1 MNCLI
6 LIGGKSSRMGTDK
19 SLLDYHGKPQREYLF
34 DLAKK
39 YCSEVY
45 FSCREEQKFSEKTII
60 DKFSTLGPMSG
71 ILSAFEYDKNTA
83 WLVVACD
90 MPLINE
96 ASFEIL
102 IKNRNLEKVA
112 TTFFNNENNAPDPL
126 FTIYEPK
133 AYNLLVEY
141 VKSGNKSPKIFLQN
155 VDIQLISLGKIDFL
169 KNINTKED
177 FTFFSISNED
187 SK

>member
-19 SLLDYHGKPQREYLF
+19 SMLDYHGKPQREYLF
-34 DLAKK
+34 DLAQQF
-39 YCSEVY
+39 CSEVY
-45 FSCREEQKFSEKTII
+45 FSCREEQKFSEETII
-60 DKFSTLGPMSG
+60 DSYPELGPMNG
-71 ILSAFEYDKNTA
+71 ILSAFMYNKNVA

-96 ASFEIL
+96 ESFEIL
-102 IKNRNLEKVA
+102 INNRNPDKVA

-133 AYNLLVEY
+133 AADLLIAY
-141 VKSGNKSPKIFLQN
+141 VKLGNKSPKLFLQN
-155 VDIQLISLGKIDFL
+155 ADIQLIQLENIDFL
-169 KNINTKED
+169 KNINTKEEFD
-177 FTFFSISNED
+177 
-187 SK
+187 KLKRQ

>member
-19 SLLDYHGKPQREYLF
+19 SLLNYHGKSQREHLF

-60 DKFSTLGPMSG
+60 DNYSELGPISG
-71 ILSAFEYDKNTA
+71 ILSAFEHNKNVA

-90 MPLINE
+90 MPFLTETN
-96 ASFEIL
+96 FEVL
-102 IKNRNLEKVA
+102 IKNRNSDKVA
-112 TTFFNNENNAPDPL
+112 TTFFNNQNNAPDPL
-126 FTIYEPK
+126 FAIYESK
-133 AYNLLVEY
+133 AADLILEY
-141 VKSGNKSPKIFLQN
+141 VKAGNKSPKIFLQN
-155 VDIQLISLGKIDFL
+155 TDIQLIKLENVAFL
-169 KNINTKED
+169 KNINTKEEFD
-177 FTFFSISNED
+177 KLNRQ
-187 SK
+187 

>member
-1 MNCLI
+1 VNCLI

-19 SLLDYHGKPQREYLF
+19 SLLNYHGKPQREYLF
-34 DLAKK
+34 DLAQK

-45 FSCREEQKFSEKTII
+45 FSCREEQRFSEKTII
-60 DKFSTLGPMSG
+60 DRHSELGPMSG
-71 ILSAFEYDKNTA
+71 ILSAFEHNKDVA

-96 ASFEIL
+96 NAFETL
-102 IKNRNLEKVA
+102 IKYREPEKVA
-112 TTFFNNENNAPDPL
+112 TTFFNDENNAPDPL

-133 AYNLLVEY
+133 AYLQLVEY

-155 VDIQLISLGKIDFL
+155 TDIQLIKTENVDFL
-169 KNINTKED
+169 KNINTKEEFD
-177 FTFFSISNED
+177 KLISE
-187 SK
+187 

>member
-34 DLAKK
+34 DLAQK

-60 DKFSTLGPMSG
+60 DKYPEQGPMSG
-71 ILSAFEYDKNTA
+71 ILSAFEYNKNIA

-96 ASFEIL
+96 HAFEML
-102 IKNRNLEKVA
+102 IKNRNPDKIA

-133 AYNLLVEY
+133 AADLLVDY
-141 VKSGNKSPKIFLQN
+141 VKFGNKSPKIFLQN
-155 VDIQLISLGKIDFL
+155 ANIQLIQLENIDFL
-169 KNINTKED
+169 KNINTKEE
-177 FTFFSISNED
+177 FV
-187 SK
+187 KLKAQ